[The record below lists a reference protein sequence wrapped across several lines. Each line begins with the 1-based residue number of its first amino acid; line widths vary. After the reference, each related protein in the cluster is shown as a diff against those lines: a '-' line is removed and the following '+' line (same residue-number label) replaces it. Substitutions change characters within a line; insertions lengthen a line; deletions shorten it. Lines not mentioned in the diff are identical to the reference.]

1 MSEDAMSSRHRPVRL
16 VRAITAVFVFAVG
29 MLGGAGVAADR
40 SSSGRARRSAD
51 DADHRYRNS
60 PPPRRR
66 MVAKEASIAGGIF
79 LSARGQAVPITVV
92 GAIGR
97 TPARPGT
104 RSICHAPTYVCNEH
118 EFLECPGA

>member
-1 MSEDAMSSRHRPVRL
+1 MNRQSAEGITMSEDAMSSRHRRRRL

-51 DADHRYRNS
+51 GADHRYRNS

-66 MVAKEASIAGGIF
+66 MVAKEASIAGGNF
-79 LSARGQAVPITVV
+79 FERA
-92 GAIGR
+92 GAFSPCG
-97 TPARPGT
+97 
-104 RSICHAPTYVCNEH
+104 
-118 EFLECPGA
+118 